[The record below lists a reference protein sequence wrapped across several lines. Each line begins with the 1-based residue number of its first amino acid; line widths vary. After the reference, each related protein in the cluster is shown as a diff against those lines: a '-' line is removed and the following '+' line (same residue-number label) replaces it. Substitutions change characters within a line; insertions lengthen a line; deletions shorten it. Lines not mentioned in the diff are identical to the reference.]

1 MRQKEIMDRHGDG
14 RSSRQKRGVVRESKP
29 GSGCHPIPPSL
40 SALAALK
47 RNGQD
52 YACSHLA
59 CHSLPR
65 IDAEHHTG
73 VALNLA

>member
-14 RSSRQKRGVVRESKP
+14 RAARQKRGVVRESKP
-29 GSGCHPIPPSL
+29 ESGWLSL
-40 SALAALK
+40 SVLAGLK
-47 RNGQD
+47 RNGQGST
-52 YACSHLA
+52 CSHLA
-59 CHSLPR
+59 CHSLPP